1 MWCEYEQV
9 GTTKQGWIYS
19 YSNKKCG
26 EAKIILFRLEL
37 QLLLFI
43 SAPLWL
49 RLWPNLKTSIKV

>member
-9 GTTKQGWIYS
+9 GTTKQGWI